1 MQLSREFVSLMGLVL
16 LFLLAAFATEDAR
29 CVARARR
36 AFEQIFMLTPAAIA
50 HAEVAPSG
58 EIFRFA
64 ALGGQSCLRPPEAGG

>member
-50 HAEVAPSG
+50 P
-58 EIFRFA
+58 RPKRA
-64 ALGGQSCLRPPEAGG
+64 AKLLRSSVGPR